1 MHSTVISQ
9 TIRAVWKSRVQP
21 HCLIERNPGSAG
33 REKLNSDVIRCDWR
47 EVVLIPGVD
56 GIDDQNKERIT
67 HRLIFFQKSE
77 LSASTSDSVLIV
89 SPKGW
94 RSQTSVQPHG
104 RFES

>member
-56 GIDDQNKERIT
+56 GIDDQNNERIT
-67 HRLIFFQKSE
+67 H
-77 LSASTSDSVLIV
+77 
-89 SPKGW
+89 
-94 RSQTSVQPHG
+94 
-104 RFES
+104 